1 MAESL
6 PSLLAFGLLYVVLP
20 FWMLAGLADF
30 ACHRDLRI
38 EHNAGLGES
47 LLHLLM
53 LAELAVA
60 ILAPLFL
67 DLTATVFAVMLIGCI
82 AHEVTMCVD
91 LAYATSRRRVP
102 WFEQWVH
109 GLQQAMPWAWISG
122 WMLLGGPQAL
132 ALLGLG
138 DAVPDWGLRAQV
150 AISASGVSR
159 RCAGCAALLVWLPFV
174 YECWRCRQAA
184 CVQSE
189 QRLRQ
194 PGRIADAATS
204 PNPCRLSRRRA
215 TASAA
220 SPLASQPAPGRRWR
234 RRHSTGFGRSS
245 PSPGGQSS
253 GGRDLR
259 HGWHRGA
266 GRLPAVLVVRSSPG
280 DHRRAPP
287 AIVPAV
293 RCLIGFS
300 ASASACH

>member
-82 AHEVTMCVD
+82 AHEVTMCAD
-91 LAYATSRRRVP
+91 LAYANSRRRVP

-138 DAVPDWGLRAQV
+138 DEVPDWSLRLRSPSLPAPYLV
-150 AISASGVSR
+150 AVL
-159 RCAGCAALLVWLPFV
+159 AGAAVLVWLPFL
-174 YECWRCRQAA
+174 YECWRC
-184 CVQSE
+184 
-189 QRLRQ
+189 QREARGH
-194 PGRIADAATS
+194 PGRPAEPGPEGNRTVAATS
-204 PNPCRLSRRRA
+204 LDTAGDNRA
-215 TASAA
+215 
-220 SPLASQPAPGRRWR
+220 G
-234 RRHSTGFGRSS
+234 
-245 PSPGGQSS
+245 
-253 GGRDLR
+253 
-259 HGWHRGA
+259 
-266 GRLPAVLVVRSSPG
+266 
-280 DHRRAPP
+280 
-287 AIVPAV
+287 
-293 RCLIGFS
+293 S
-300 ASASACH
+300 ASAGTPIGG